1 MRNEDK
7 YSFPHLARLLGRWK
21 AGDTLADLDRAFGTE
36 EHLVGKCEAAR
47 EFVLRIIPELTYNFG
62 LPGQVFRALAAELDA
77 PRPGVE

>member
-47 EFVLRIIPELTYNFG
+47 EFVLRIIPELTYIFG